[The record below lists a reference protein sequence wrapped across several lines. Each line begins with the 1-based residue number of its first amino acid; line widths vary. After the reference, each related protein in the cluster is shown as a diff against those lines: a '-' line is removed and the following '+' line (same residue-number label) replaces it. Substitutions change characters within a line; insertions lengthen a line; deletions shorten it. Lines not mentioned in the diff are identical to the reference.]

1 VRDLNGSP
9 AEIYERHTVQH
20 FGLMGARDL
29 LDLVPPAVG
38 ERVSWNLVDDPI
50 PVADRLHRHRRSPLT
65 PSKKL
70 PQCAGLSPATLGMH
84 PLG

>member
-38 ERVSWNLVDDPI
+38 ERVLESRRRSNTSCRSSP
-50 PVADRLHRHRRSPLT
+50 PPPRSPLT